1 VENEARI
8 RRQIQGALDPVVRPA
23 PWLAE
28 SIRESIG
35 GLSKRRS
42 WPLVNS
48 ETLRWSIART
58 AVAILLVIA
67 VVAALLV
74 GSRALSHLR
83 DVPAQPLDP
92 AVRQYRAVVDR
103 NFPALQHLIETG
115 VSKTCNNSRAAVCR
129 EQVMQTKDAAIK
141 FQADLADLLV
151 PSQLQSSY
159 SDLKKG
165 LADVVVALDAMLSDL
180 DRNNFDGYASDYEHL
195 FFTKLYEVYPPVTAI
210 DCWPRAA
217 VDANDPSGAFRL
229 KCGIAPSAG
238 R

>member
-42 WPLVNS
+42 WRLANS
-48 ETLRWSIART
+48 QRLGWSIARA

-67 VVAALLV
+67 LVGALLL

-83 DVPAQPLDP
+83 DVPAQPVDP

-103 NFPALQHLIETG
+103 NFPTLQRLIETG
-115 VSKTCNNSRAAVCR
+115 VPGTCNQSRALVCR
-129 EQVMQTKDAAIK
+129 EQVILTKEAANK
-141 FQADLADLLV
+141 FQADLSGAIV
-151 PSQLQSSY
+151 PPQLQSSDV
-159 SDLKKG
+159 DLKKG
-165 LADVVVALDAMLSDL
+165 LADIVVVLDTILLDL
-180 DRNNFDGYASDYEHL
+180 DHNNFAAYADDSQHL

-210 DCWPRAA
+210 DCWPRPA

-229 KCGIAPSAG
+229 ACGAAPPP
-238 R
+238 